1 MPATV
6 TNLAQYRA
14 SHPPIVQLW
23 NANCRMLGAW
33 YGLSLKLTVALLRPP
48 R

>member
-14 SHPPIVQLW
+14 SHPPLLQLW
-23 NANCRMLGAW
+23 QAQCRLTSAW
-33 YGLSLKLTVALLRPP
+33 FNLSLRLGMALIP
-48 R
+48 RR